1 MALDSRAGQAE
12 MVSLGSKVLLSPTV
26 KSMNNDISALRGGT
40 SSSMMFYSP
49 QVFCL
54 YNFCAFSNHF
64 SLDLPDT
71 KVSFL
76 LLTLLSLIDRSR

>member
-1 MALDSRAGQAE
+1 MALDLRAGQAA
-12 MVSLGSKVLLSPTV
+12 MVSLGSKVFLSPTFT
-26 KSMNNDISALRGGT
+26 SMNGDISALRGGT
-40 SSSMMFYSP
+40 SSSTMFYSP

-54 YNFCAFSNHF
+54 YNFCALSNHF
-64 SLDLPDT
+64 SIDLLDT